1 MSHVAQKRLF
11 ARRFLLVIAL
21 GLLYNKRGC
30 LLLIL
35 FLIRHANP
43 MHIHIL
49 GICGT
54 FMGSLALL
62 ARALGH
68 TVTGSD
74 TNVYPPMSTQLES
87 AGVTI
92 AEGYLVAHLQPA
104 PDLVVVGNAMKRGMD
119 VIEYMLDKG
128 LRYTSGPQFLSE
140 QVLQSRHVLAVAGT
154 HGKTTTTTMLAW
166 ILHYAGIDTGFL
178 IGGVPLVD
186 TTDEHLQQVFAHSS
200 YLGASS
206 TDNASSDSQASG
218 YFVIEA
224 DEYDSAFFDKR
235 SKFVHYRPRTAI
247 FNNLEFDHA
256 DIFADLDA
264 IQTQFHH
271 MVRMIPSTG
280 KIIMPTATISLEE
293 TLAKGIWTPVW
304 RTSIQQVSLDNT
316 PATTDSTTTD
326 STTTDSN
333 TTDSNALN
341 SGSSDPQFSSVIND
355 SQWHA
360 ELLSQDGSHFKV
372 SFNDGLEDN
381 TGDSAAIV
389 QWSMSGTHNVNNA
402 LVAVAAA
409 YNVGVSVSKSCAAL
423 SAFAGIKRRMELI
436 GDVND
441 ILVFD
446 DFAHHPTAITTTLD
460 GARKKLTGR
469 RLWAIIE
476 PRSNTMKMGIHQHS
490 LAQSA
495 ALADYTLWY
504 EPAGL
509 EWGLQEVIDNAQETI
524 DGERRQ
530 SVLTSIDAIIEH
542 VRIHSQAGD
551 AIVIMSNGGF
561 EGIHQRLLTAL
572 GQ

>member
-1 MSHVAQKRLF
+1 
-11 ARRFLLVIAL
+11 
-21 GLLYNKRGC
+21 
-30 LLLIL
+30 
-35 FLIRHANP
+35 

-62 ARALGH
+62 ARELGH

-74 TNVYPPMSTQLES
+74 TNVYPPMSTQLEN

-92 AEGYLVAHLQPA
+92 EEGYLVKHLQPA

-119 VIEYMLDKG
+119 VIEYMLDTG

-140 QVLQSRHVLAVAGT
+140 QVLQSRHVIAVAGT

-178 IGGVPLVD
+178 IGGVPLVN

-200 YLGASS
+200 YLGTEKADDD
-206 TDNASSDSQASG
+206 TTAPSG

-247 FNNLEFDHA
+247 LNNLEFDHA
-256 DIFADLDA
+256 DIFADLNA

-280 KIIMPTATISLEE
+280 KIIMPAATISLED
-293 TLAKGIWTPVW
+293 TLAKGVWTPIW
-304 RTSIQQVSLDNT
+304 RTAVIDTNASNT
-316 PATTDSTTTD
+316 SKNDRTLKDSTLK
-326 STTTDSN
+326 N
-333 TTDSNALN
+333 N
-341 SGSSDPQFSSVIND
+341 SDWQ
-355 SQWHA
+355 A
-360 ELLSQDGSHFKV
+360 ELIREDGSQFKV
-372 SFNDGLEDN
+372 SF
-381 TGDSAAIV
+381 AADQEAAVID
-389 QWSMSGTHNVNNA
+389 WGMSGIHNVNNA

-409 YNVGVSVSKSCAAL
+409 YDVGVSISTACAAL

-441 ILVFD
+441 VLVFD

-460 GARKKLTGR
+460 GAKKKLAGR
-469 RLWAIIE
+469 RIWAIIE
-476 PRSNTMKMGIHQHS
+476 PRSNTMKMGIHQDS
-490 LAQSA
+490 LAESA

-504 EPAGL
+504 EPTGL
-509 EWGLQEVIDNAQETI
+509 EWGLREVIEHATAANNSIGNQ
-524 DGERRQ
+524 Q
-530 SVLTSIDAIIEH
+530 VMSSVDTIIEH
-542 VRIHSQAGD
+542 ISSHAQAGD
-551 AIVIMSNGGF
+551 AIVVMSNGGF
-561 EGIHQRLLTAL
+561 EGIHQHLLTAL
-572 GQ
+572 RDK

>member
-1 MSHVAQKRLF
+1 
-11 ARRFLLVIAL
+11 
-21 GLLYNKRGC
+21 
-30 LLLIL
+30 
-35 FLIRHANP
+35 

-62 ARALGH
+62 ARELGH

-74 TNVYPPMSTQLES
+74 ANVYPPMSTQLEN

-92 AEGYLVAHLQPA
+92 EQGYLIEHLQPA

-119 VIEYMLDKG
+119 VIEYMLDTG

-140 QVLQSRHVLAVAGT
+140 QVLQSRHVIAVAGT

-166 ILHYAGIDTGFL
+166 ILHYAGINTGFL

-186 TTDEHLQQVFAHSS
+186 TADEHLQQVFAHSS
-200 YLGASS
+200 YLGADKIDNDNS
-206 TDNASSDSQASG
+206 TNTG

-247 FNNLEFDHA
+247 LNNLEFDHA
-256 DIFADLDA
+256 DIFKDLDA

-280 KIIMPTATISLEE
+280 KIIMPAATPSLEE
-293 TLAKGIWTPVW
+293 TLAKGVWTPVW
-304 RTSIQQVSLDNT
+304 RTAVL
-316 PATTDSTTTD
+316 
-326 STTTDSN
+326 
-333 TTDSNALN
+333 
-341 SGSSDPQFSSVIND
+341 
-355 SQWHA
+355 
-360 ELLSQDGSHFKV
+360 
-372 SFNDGLEDN
+372 
-381 TGDSAAIV
+381 DSAAPNTHATNENLKDGNDWQAELISADGGQFSV
-389 QWSMSGTHNVNNA
+389 SFVADTADKEATGVVDWSMSGIHNVNNA
-402 LVAVAAA
+402 LVAIAAA
-409 YNVGVSVSKSCAAL
+409 YNIGISVKTACAAL

-460 GARKKLTGR
+460 GAKKKLVDR
-469 RLWAIIE
+469 RIWAIIE
-476 PRSNTMKMGIHQHS
+476 PRSNTMKMGIHQDS
-490 LAQSA
+490 LAESA
-495 ALADYTLWY
+495 ALADHTLWY
-504 EPAGL
+504 EPTGL
-509 EWGLQEVIDNAQETI
+509 EWGLKEVIENANIANPNMGNQ
-524 DGERRQ
+524 Q
-530 SVLTSIDAIIEH
+530 VLSSIDAIIEH
-542 VRIHSQAGD
+542 IDTHAQAGD

-572 GQ
+572 QNKAT

>member
-1 MSHVAQKRLF
+1 
-11 ARRFLLVIAL
+11 
-21 GLLYNKRGC
+21 
-30 LLLIL
+30 
-35 FLIRHANP
+35 

-74 TNVYPPMSTQLES
+74 ANVYPPMSTQLEN

-92 AEGYLVAHLQPA
+92 EAGYLIEHLQPA

-119 VIEYMLDKG
+119 VIEYMLDTN

-140 QVLQSRHVLAVAGT
+140 QVLQSRHVIAVAGT

-166 ILHYAGIDTGFL
+166 ILQYAGIDTGFL
-178 IGGVPLVD
+178 IGGVPLVN
-186 TTDEHLQQVFAHSS
+186 TTDARLQQVFAHSS
-200 YLGASS
+200 YLGAEKNSD
-206 TDNASSDSQASG
+206 DNSKTG

-247 FNNLEFDHA
+247 LNNLEFDHA
-256 DIFADLDA
+256 DIFADLNA

-280 KIIMPTATISLEE
+280 KIIMPAATISLED
-293 TLAKGIWTPVW
+293 TLAKGVWTPIW
-304 RTSIQQVSLDNT
+304 RTAVI
-316 PATTDSTTTD
+316 DSTVPDAATEV
-326 STTTDSN
+326 SSLKN
-333 TTDSNALN
+333 
-341 SGSSDPQFSSVIND
+341 SSDWQ
-355 SQWHA
+355 A
-360 ELLSQDGSHFKV
+360 ELLSEDGSQFKV
-372 SFNDGLEDN
+372 VFAADN
-381 TGDSAAIV
+381 NEVAVVD
-389 QWSMSGTHNVNNA
+389 WSMSGMHNVNNA

-409 YNVGVSVSKSCAAL
+409 YNVGVSVSTACAAL

-436 GDVND
+436 GNIND

-446 DFAHHPTAITTTLD
+446 DFAHHPTAIMTTLD
-460 GARKKLTGR
+460 GAKKKLADR
-469 RLWAIIE
+469 RIWAIIE

-490 LAQSA
+490 LAESA
-495 ALADYTLWY
+495 ALADHTLWY
-504 EPAGL
+504 EPTGL
-509 EWGLQEVIDNAQETI
+509 EWGLKEVIEQATATNSEIGHQ
-524 DGERRQ
+524 Q
-530 SVLTSIDAIIEH
+530 VLSSVDAIIEH
-542 VRIHSQAGD
+542 ISTHAQAGD

-561 EGIHQRLLTAL
+561 EGIHQRLLTVRHRK
-572 GQ
+572 

>member
-1 MSHVAQKRLF
+1 
-11 ARRFLLVIAL
+11 
-21 GLLYNKRGC
+21 
-30 LLLIL
+30 
-35 FLIRHANP
+35 

-74 TNVYPPMSTQLES
+74 ANVYPPMSTQLEN

-92 AEGYLVAHLQPA
+92 AEGYLVEHLQPT

-119 VIEYMLDKG
+119 VIEYMLDSG

-140 QVLQSRHVLAVAGT
+140 QVLQSRHVIAVAGT

-186 TTDEHLQQVFAHSS
+186 TTDAHLQQVFAHSS
-200 YLGASS
+200 YLGAEK
-206 TDNASSDSQASG
+206 TVDGDVEKAG

-247 FNNLEFDHA
+247 LNNLEFDHA
-256 DIFADLDA
+256 DIFADLNA

-280 KIIMPTATISLEE
+280 KIIMPAATISLED
-293 TLAKGIWTPVW
+293 TLAKGVWTPIW
-304 RTSIQQVSLDNT
+304 RTAVLDSLADNT
-316 PATTDSTTTD
+316 DIEDKTLK
-326 STTTDSN
+326 N
-333 TTDSNALN
+333 N
-341 SGSSDPQFSSVIND
+341 SDWQ
-355 SQWHA
+355 A
-360 ELLSQDGSHFKV
+360 ELISADGGQFTV
-372 SFNDGLEDN
+372 SFVADTADKEA
-381 TGDSAAIV
+381 TGVVD
-389 QWSMSGTHNVNNA
+389 WSMSGIHNVNNA

-409 YNVGVSVSKSCAAL
+409 YNVGVDVKTACAAL

-436 GDVND
+436 GDVNE

-460 GARKKLTGR
+460 GAKKKLANR
-469 RLWAIIE
+469 RIWAIIE
-476 PRSNTMKMGIHQHS
+476 PRSNTMKMGIHQDS
-490 LAQSA
+490 LAESA

-504 EPAGL
+504 EPTGL
-509 EWGLQEVIDNAQETI
+509 EWGLKDVIDNVKAKNPNIASQ
-524 DGERRQ
+524 Q
-530 SVLTSIDAIIEH
+530 VLSSTEAIIEH
-542 VRIHSQAGD
+542 IITYAKSGD

-572 GQ
+572 RNQ

>member
-1 MSHVAQKRLF
+1 
-11 ARRFLLVIAL
+11 
-21 GLLYNKRGC
+21 
-30 LLLIL
+30 
-35 FLIRHANP
+35 

-74 TNVYPPMSTQLES
+74 ANVYPPMSTQLEN

-92 AEGYLVAHLQPA
+92 AEGYLVEHLQPT

-119 VIEYMLDKG
+119 VIEYMLDSG

-140 QVLQSRHVLAVAGT
+140 QVLQSRHVIAVAGT
-154 HGKTTTTTMLAW
+154 HGKTTTTTMLSW

-186 TTDEHLQQVFAHSS
+186 TTDAHLQQVFAHSS
-200 YLGASS
+200 YLGAEK
-206 TDNASSDSQASG
+206 TVDGDVEKAG

-247 FNNLEFDHA
+247 LNNLEFDHA
-256 DIFADLDA
+256 DIFADLNA

-280 KIIMPTATISLEE
+280 KIIMPAATISLED
-293 TLAKGIWTPVW
+293 TLAKGVWTPIW
-304 RTSIQQVSLDNT
+304 RTAVLDSLADNT
-316 PATTDSTTTD
+316 DIEDKTLK
-326 STTTDSN
+326 N
-333 TTDSNALN
+333 
-341 SGSSDPQFSSVIND
+341 SSDWQ
-355 SQWHA
+355 A
-360 ELLSQDGSHFKV
+360 ELISADGGQFNV
-372 SFNDGLEDN
+372 SFVADTADKEA
-381 TGDSAAIV
+381 TGVVD
-389 QWSMSGTHNVNNA
+389 WSMSGIHNVNNA

-409 YNVGVSVSKSCAAL
+409 YNVGVDVKTACAAL

-436 GDVND
+436 GDVNN

-460 GARKKLTGR
+460 GAKKKLANR
-469 RLWAIIE
+469 RIWAIIE
-476 PRSNTMKMGIHQHS
+476 PRSNTMKMGIHQDS
-490 LAQSA
+490 LAESA
-495 ALADYTLWY
+495 ALADHTLWY
-504 EPAGL
+504 EPTGL
-509 EWGLQEVIDNAQETI
+509 EWGLKDVIDNAKAKNPNIASQ
-524 DGERRQ
+524 Q
-530 SVLTSIDAIIEH
+530 VLSSTEAIIEH
-542 VRIHSQAGD
+542 IITYAKSGD

-572 GQ
+572 RNQ

>member
-1 MSHVAQKRLF
+1 
-11 ARRFLLVIAL
+11 
-21 GLLYNKRGC
+21 
-30 LLLIL
+30 
-35 FLIRHANP
+35 

-74 TNVYPPMSTQLES
+74 TNVYPPMSTQLEK

-92 AEGYLVAHLQPA
+92 SEGYLPQHLQPA
-104 PDLVVVGNAMKRGMD
+104 PDLVVVGNAMKRGME
-119 VIEYMLDKG
+119 VIEYMLDQG

-140 QVLQSRHVLAVAGT
+140 EVLQSRHVLAVAGT

-166 ILHYAGIDTGFL
+166 ILQYAGIDAGFL

-186 TTDEHLQQVFAHSS
+186 TTDTRLQQVFAHSS
-200 YLGASS
+200 YLGADMIEDIE
-206 TDNASSDSQASG
+206 TGETKLG

-247 FNNLEFDHA
+247 LNNLEFDHA
-256 DIFADLDA
+256 DIFADLNA

-280 KIIMPTATISLEE
+280 KIIMPAATASLEE
-293 TLAKGIWTPVW
+293 TLAKGVWTPVW
-304 RTSIQQVSLDNT
+304 RTSVTDNSLSNTKDNT
-316 PATTDSTTTD
+316 HNINNNVID
-326 STTTDSN
+326 N
-333 TTDSNALN
+333 TTKSMN
-341 SGSSDPQFSSVIND
+341 SDWQ
-355 SQWHA
+355 A
-360 ELLSQDGSHFKV
+360 ELLSADGSQFNIYFSDHRDV
-372 SFNDGLEDN
+372 SATVD
-381 TGDSAAIV
+381 
-389 QWSMSGTHNVNNA
+389 WSMSGMHNVNNA

-409 YNVGVSVSKSCAAL
+409 YNVGVDIHTACAAL

-436 GDVND
+436 GEVND

-460 GARKKLTGR
+460 GAKKKLAGR
-469 RLWAIIE
+469 RIWAVIE
-476 PRSNTMKMGIHQHS
+476 PRSNTMKMGIHQDS
-490 LAQSA
+490 LASSA
-495 ALADYTLWY
+495 ALADHTIWY

-509 EWGLQEVIDNAQETI
+509 EWGLQEVI
-524 DGERRQ
+524 ERATNLGNSTAATSTLNPQ
-530 SVLTSIDAIIEH
+530 QVMPSVDAIIEH
-542 VRIHSQAGD
+542 LKVHAQAGD
-551 AIVIMSNGGF
+551 AIIIMSNGGF
-561 EGIHQRLLTAL
+561 ENIHQRLLNAL
-572 GQ
+572 MPTTV

>member
-1 MSHVAQKRLF
+1 
-11 ARRFLLVIAL
+11 
-21 GLLYNKRGC
+21 
-30 LLLIL
+30 
-35 FLIRHANP
+35 

-62 ARALGH
+62 ARELGH

-74 TNVYPPMSTQLES
+74 TNIYPPMSTQLEQ

-92 AEGYLVAHLQPA
+92 EEGYLIAHLQPA
-104 PDLVVVGNAMKRGMD
+104 PDLVVVGNAMKRGMN
-119 VIEYMLDKG
+119 VIEYMLDSG

-140 QVLQSRHVLAVAGT
+140 QVLQSRHVIAVAGT

-166 ILHYAGIDTGFL
+166 ILHYSGIDAGFL

-186 TTDEHLQQVFAHSS
+186 TPDEHLQQVFAHSS
-200 YLGASS
+200 YLGAEKDTNNSAN
-206 TDNASSDSQASG
+206 TG

-247 FNNLEFDHA
+247 LNNLEFDHA
-256 DIFADLDA
+256 DIFADLNA
-264 IQTQFHH
+264 IQIQFHH

-280 KIIMPTATISLEE
+280 KIIMPANTISLEE
-293 TLAKGIWTPVW
+293 TLAKGVWTPIW
-304 RTSIQQVSLDNT
+304 RTAVV
-316 PATTDSTTTD
+316 DSTL
-326 STTTDSN
+326 SN
-333 TTDSNALN
+333 SQAKTI
-341 SGSSDPQFSSVIND
+341 SDWQAQLII
-355 SQWHA
+355 A
-360 ELLSQDGSHFKV
+360 DGSQFTV
-372 SFNDGLEDN
+372 SFNAEN
-381 TGDSAAIV
+381 NDSDTNNENDKTSALV
-389 QWSMSGTHNVNNA
+389 NWSMSGLHNVNNA
-402 LVAVAAA
+402 LVAIAAA
-409 YNVGVSVSKSCAAL
+409 YDVGVSIETACAAL

-460 GARKKLTGR
+460 GAKKKLAGR
-469 RLWAIIE
+469 RIWAIIE
-476 PRSNTMKMGIHQHS
+476 PRSNTMKMGIHQDS

-504 EPAGL
+504 EPTGL
-509 EWGLQEVIDNAQETI
+509 EWGLREVIETATTATPNIGNQQVLSSVEDIIAHISSNAT
-524 DGERRQ
+524 
-530 SVLTSIDAIIEH
+530 
-542 VRIHSQAGD
+542 AGD

-561 EGIHQRLLTAL
+561 EGIHQRLLAAL
-572 GQ
+572 SNK